1 MNRLDAIENWFKARG
16 WQPWE
21 FQKAAWQASINGKS
35 GLICVPTGSGKTY
48 AAYLGPLAAID
59 PNIHSLQILYLTP
72 LRSLTRDI
80 EQALSL
86 PIQELGW
93 NISVESRTG
102 DTGAYQKTK
111 QKKKMPHVL
120 LTTPESLSLLQAD
133 PEHRAFFKHLK
144 YIIVDEWHELMG
156 TKRGVLLEL
165 SLAHLRSFLPNLAV
179 WALSATLG
187 NLIEAAQVLMKDP
200 ILIQADLE
208 RPIILDSI
216 LPSNLFKL
224 PWAGYSG
231 LSMQDQVIHQL
242 DPSLSTLIF
251 TNTRSQAERWY
262 QALITAKP
270 EWEKILAIHH
280 SSLDKK
286 TRIEVEE
293 GIKLGH
299 LRIVVCTSSLDLGVD
314 FPMVSQVI
322 QIGSC
327 KSLARL
333 IQRAGRASHQPMQP
347 CLIKI
352 VPTHALEIV
361 EILALREALNKHAI
375 EKKEP
380 LINCYD
386 VLFQQLTTI
395 AIGGGFKKEEM
406 FNEIASTHAFAS
418 FTFSQFEDVLH
429 HLVNG
434 GSLEAY
440 PDFHKL
446 IEDHDF
452 YTVKDRGIALRHR
465 MNIGTISSDTHVQ
478 LQLLNGKPIGSIEEH
493 FLASLKPRES
503 FSFGGKTYELV
514 QLNSLAATIRKS
526 KSKEVRAPI
535 WLGSKLP
542 FSPSL
547 AYYVRDRFH
556 QFSLNKP
563 PSSAEEQLFT
573 EICHLQKK
581 YSEVPQIGQCLIETA
596 RTKEGWHYFFYPF
609 EGSSTHEV
617 LATLLAY
624 RLSAHLKATV
634 YTATND
640 YGFEL
645 VSSKPLNIN
654 METIRQSFSSHH
666 FLDDLRSSLNL
677 NELAKAQFRDIARIG
692 GLIFPGYPTKRKTH
706 RQLQMSSSLLFEIF
720 LKYEPK
726 HLLLQQAFDEVMR
739 EHFHL
744 QDLEHILNRLFQSEL
759 IIKEL
764 KTLSPLALPLYA
776 SSLSGLISSES
787 LKDRV
792 LELINSWES

>member
-1 MNRLDAIENWFKARG
+1 MNRLEAIENWFVARG
-16 WQPWE
+16 WQPWQ
-21 FQKAAWQASINGKS
+21 FQKAAWQASLKGQS

-59 PNIHSLQILYLTP
+59 HDLQGLQILYLTP

-80 EQALSL
+80 ERALRL
-86 PIQELGW
+86 PVTELNW
-93 NISVESRTG
+93 QVSVESRTG
-102 DTGAYQKTK
+102 DTATYRKTK

-120 LTTPESLSLLQAD
+120 LTTPESLSLLQTD

-144 YIIVDEWHELMG
+144 YVIVDEWHELMG

-165 SLAHLRSFLPNLAV
+165 SLAHLKSFLPHLTV
-179 WALSATLG
+179 WGLSATLG
-187 NLIEAAQVLMKDP
+187 NLNEAAKVLTKDP
-200 ILIQADLE
+200 ILIEADFE

-216 LPSNLFKL
+216 LPSNVFKL

-231 LSMQDQVIHQL
+231 LSMQEQVIHQL
-242 DPSLSTLIF
+242 DPSQSTLIF
-251 TNTRSQAERWY
+251 TNTRSQTERWY
-262 QALITAKP
+262 QALMTAKP

-293 GIKLGH
+293 GIKQGH

-314 FPMVSQVI
+314 FPMVNQVI

-347 CLIKI
+347 CQIKI

-361 EILALREALNKHAI
+361 EILALREALNQNAI

-386 VLFQQLTTI
+386 VLFQHLTTI

-406 FNEIASTHAFAS
+406 FSEIVSTHAFAS
-418 FTFSQFEDVLH
+418 FTFSQFEDVLN
-429 HLVNG
+429 HLING
-434 GSLEAY
+434 GSLEVY

-446 IEDHDF
+446 VEEHDL
-452 YTVKDRGIALRHR
+452 YTVKDRNIALRHR
-465 MNIGTISSDTHVQ
+465 MNIGTINSDTHVQ
-478 LQLLNGKPIGSIEEH
+478 LQLLNGKPVGSIEEH

-556 QFSLNKP
+556 QFTLDKS
-563 PSSAEEQLFT
+563 PSSAEEQLFA
-573 EICHLQKK
+573 EICHLQQR

-624 RLSAHLKATV
+624 RLSRQLKATV

-645 VSSKPLNIN
+645 VSSKTLNIN
-654 METIRQSFSSHH
+654 VEVIRQSFSSHH
-666 FLDDLRSSLNL
+666 FLDDLRSSLNM
-677 NELAKAQFRDIARIG
+677 NGLAKVQFRDIARIG
-692 GLIFPGYPTKRKTH
+692 GLVFPGYPTKRKTH

-726 HLLLQQAFDEVMR
+726 HLLLQQAFDEVMH

-744 QDLEHILNRLFQSEL
+744 QGLENVLNRLSRSEL
-759 IIKEL
+759 ILTEL

-792 LELINSWES
+792 LQLIHNWKS